1 MNVNYIGKSKRQQE
15 KKEKDAKKRKYA
27 DLKPNLKDINETL
40 VSKIN
45 LFFSSISASNLF
57 HDNRMRGSDI
67 IVRKEMRK

>member
-27 DLKPNLKDINETL
+27 DLKSNLKDINETF

-45 LFFSSISASNLF
+45 LFSVVLVHLIYF
-57 HDNRMRGSDI
+57 MI
-67 IVRKEMRK
+67 IG